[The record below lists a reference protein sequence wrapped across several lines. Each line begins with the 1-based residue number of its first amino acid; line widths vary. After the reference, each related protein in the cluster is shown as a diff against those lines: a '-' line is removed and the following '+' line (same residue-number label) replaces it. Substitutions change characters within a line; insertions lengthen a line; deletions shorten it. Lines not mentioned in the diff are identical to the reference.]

1 MISHACFLRQAQAS
15 FPVASPKIHQDIG
28 VDHNYDIFEI
38 LPDGSPMWK
47 ATAAGKDEALQQLEL
62 LSERCRNELRVI
74 QLATR
79 VVVATKPARAG
90 A

>member
-1 MISHACFLRQAQAS
+1 MAGGQPENPLGTL
-15 FPVASPKIHQDIG
+15 G

-47 ATAAGKDEALQQLEL
+47 GTATGKAEVLQQLEF
-62 LSERCRNELRVI
+62 LSQRCSNELRVI
-74 QLATR
+74 QLSSK
-79 VVVATKPARAG
+79 VVVATKPARAQ